1 MQRWRR
7 NTCLLRINNANGLTL
22 DIALEQKSV
31 TLLFLGVMLAE
42 RGKRLAVAL
51 GHKLSLFICTRC
63 MWREVHATTRVER
76 VLRQARCVCMGRCWN
91 EGNKQQDF
99 ARGLTRRSECCF
111 GEVSFLDI
119 NTY

>member
-1 MQRWRR
+1 M
-7 NTCLLRINNANGLTL
+7 G
-22 DIALEQKSV
+22 IALEQKSV

-111 GEVSFLDI
+111 GEVGFLDI